1 MIKMSVILTNCADWH
16 QRQVETMSDAKAR
29 ERHAELADS
38 LYIRAYW
45 FRRDGR

>member
-1 MIKMSVILTNCADWH
+1 MTKHSVILENCADWH
-16 QRQVETMSDAKAR
+16 QRQTETLSDAKAR
-29 ERHAELADS
+29 ERHAELAES